1 MSSSVGIITF
11 PVYGNWISRK
21 PCGWFPEGSIPR
33 GWIGWSSTNDRL
45 HEGTK
50 VLTHSRRVMSWPMI
64 QNLEAKWSKLCSS
77 MFWSCATSWLIK
89 KKSINTSWF
98 QPTPRCI
105 CLNNCDLGAGNLINI
120 SMIIEVQ
127 LKISKLS
134 QCLGNRG
141 NTSSPLPFLA
151 PWIQSLCTTGRHCGS
166 LRPNKTSANGAK
178 MKSTNRP

>member
-1 MSSSVGIITF
+1 MEIGSPGSHVADSQRA
-11 PVYGNWISRK
+11 P
-21 PCGWFPEGSIPR
+21 FPEDELDEAPPTTGFMKVPR
-33 GWIGWSSTNDRL
+33 FWPIADVWCLDPRWYKIWRQNPLCSGPVLLAGWS
-45 HEGTK
+45 
-50 VLTHSRRVMSWPMI
+50 
-64 QNLEAKWSKLCSS
+64 
-77 MFWSCATSWLIK
+77 K
-89 KKSINTSWF
+89 KTINTSWF

-105 CLNNCDLGAGNLINI
+105 CLNNYDLGAGNLINI

-178 MKSTNRP
+178 MKSTNCP